1 MTTEGLDLQE
11 GGRTFDPADS
21 FFSVSVVLPFYNG
34 HKFIESTLR
43 SILAQTVAPLEVL
56 VIDDGCPNPLQLSQE
71 LTDRVTVIRT
81 PNQGA
86 SAARNFGA
94 AQAKGRWI
102 AFCDQDDLWLPA
114 KLEKQL
120 RLVASVPEV
129 HFVLTD
135 YAPTFDGSTPMRSH
149 LSYTPQSFWQ
159 KEDHRVGFVVRQPVA
174 GKLSKFQP
182 SITSTPIVLKEFFLK
197 SGGFDVNV
205 EWGAEDTCFHFR
217 CLSVTPFG
225 VVPEVLMLYRKH
237 PDAGSA
243 DELVQLRKTV
253 DVWKYIAEKYP
264 EAQPYRAELLS
275 GVEAIQREIKDCE
288 RYARRQKLK
297 RLLGIG

>member
-1 MTTEGLDLQE
+1 MTTESVDMHG
-11 GGRTFDPADS
+11 GGRTFDAADP

-56 VIDDGCPNPLQLSQE
+56 VIDDGCPSPLQLPQD
-71 LTDRVTVIRT
+71 LADRVTVIRT

-94 AQAKGRWI
+94 AQAKSRWI

-120 RLVASVPEV
+120 RLVASVPEI

-135 YAPTFDGSTPMRSH
+135 YAPTFDGSSPMRSH
-149 LSYTPQSFWQ
+149 LSYAPQSFWQ
-159 KEDHRVGFVVRQPVA
+159 KEHHEAGFVVREPVV
-174 GKLSKFQP
+174 GKLSNFQP
-182 SITSTPIVLKEFFLK
+182 SITSTPIVLKDFFVK
-197 SGGFDVNV
+197 SGGFDSNV

-243 DELVQLRKTV
+243 DELVQLRKTAE
-253 DVWKYIAEKYP
+253 VWKYIAQNYP
-264 EAQPYRAELLS
+264 EAKPYRAELLS
-275 GVEAIQREIKDCE
+275 GVDAIRQQIKEYE

-297 RLLGIG
+297 RLLRMG